1 MMDPQEDSDARLER
15 LRLATAAVRPRRD
28 FAARVAAAVDRD
40 NTPPAGWLG
49 DLSRAAWRLVPIAAL
64 AAAVGVVW
72 AAQSQRAWHDAV
84 TALGAA
90 EVDTEW

>member
-1 MMDPQEDSDARLER
+1 MMNPENDPDTRLER
-15 LRLATAAVRPRRD
+15 LRLATADVRPRGD
-28 FAARVAAAVDRD
+28 FAARVAAAVERD
-40 NTPPAGWLG
+40 NAPAGWVSE
-49 DLSRAAWRLVPIAAL
+49 LSRAAWKLVPIAAL
-64 AAAVGVVW
+64 AAAAGVVC